1 MISQHNPTVI
11 SLNEL
16 GTIVSDKTIK
26 QLLFSYNIFRSKGT
40 NSHGGAVL
48 TVDKKPNALPLN
60 IHQLNCVAFQVIV
73 KNQTYVL
80 ASIYSPPNEPVPLKT
95 MSSLNRISK
104 NVIIVG
110 DLNAKHPNWGC
121 TSMNH
126 KGRLLAEWL
135 ENSDKYAIQNHGMK
149 TSLRSDTTIDLVL
162 TTPTISL
169 SHCGTLSYIDKP
181 SKWFTFLQQLL
192 EALKERVT
200 LYHQTAQQ
208 RPTLSSYLR
217 FMLKHKHYLQNKY
230 RHSKLEEDRI
240 RLRSWNKLIQYEL
253 KSFRQNNWMN
263 FISEVACP
271 NPTHFWKTVK
281 CLNKKLTASF
291 SAITENGNIHTT
303 PEEIVN
309 CLQDHFYSRFT
320 APTLNMNNSI
330 DVLAFKLWNELSNSS
345 HKDIELACENSD
357 LKFTAQDLKLIIRKM
372 NTKNS
377 SGFELNN
384 VLSTQQSGSIPHLST
399 LTRVDHL
406 MEQLTQS
413 LRHNS
418 LSVVVYIDFL
428 QAFDML
434 WHPGLI
440 LKLQHL
446 HCPYAY
452 LFWIVNYFQDR
463 ITTIDY
469 QGHLSDQIVITRGAP
484 QGSCFEPKVYIV
496 NLFDLPQIFEYT
508 RKVHL
513 YVDDLA
519 LLYSP
524 SIYLEYIKQTDE
536 IQTRIN
542 NDMVKLE
549 QYADNNHQPVN
560 KNKMEFV
567 VYHKSVQVPK
577 IRIVYQGQCI
587 QQQKTFKYLDFHLDS
602 KLSFRGMIHAQFIKL
617 RKSYAI
623 LKYIHCAFPTYFT
636 LKMRFF
642 QTYTW
647 PHLYTRQPSFACFQ
661 SPIKIG

>member
-1 MISQHNPTVI
+1 
-11 SLNEL
+11 
-16 GTIVSDKTIK
+16 
-26 QLLFSYNIFRSKGT
+26 
-40 NSHGGAVL
+40 
-48 TVDKKPNALPLN
+48 
-60 IHQLNCVAFQVIV
+60 
-73 KNQTYVL
+73 
-80 ASIYSPPNEPVPLKT
+80 
-95 MSSLNRISK
+95 
-104 NVIIVG
+104 
-110 DLNAKHPNWGC
+110 
-121 TSMNH
+121 
-126 KGRLLAEWL
+126 
-135 ENSDKYAIQNHGMK
+135 
-149 TSLRSDTTIDLVL
+149 
-162 TTPTISL
+162 
-169 SHCGTLSYIDKP
+169 
-181 SKWFTFLQQLL
+181 
-192 EALKERVT
+192 
-200 LYHQTAQQ
+200 
-208 RPTLSSYLR
+208 
-217 FMLKHKHYLQNKY
+217 
-230 RHSKLEEDRI
+230 
-240 RLRSWNKLIQYEL
+240 
-253 KSFRQNNWMN
+253 
-263 FISEVACP
+263 
-271 NPTHFWKTVK
+271 
-281 CLNKKLTASF
+281 
-291 SAITENGNIHTT
+291 
-303 PEEIVN
+303 
-309 CLQDHFYSRFT
+309 
-320 APTLNMNNSI
+320 
-330 DVLAFKLWNELSNSS
+330 
-345 HKDIELACENSD
+345 
-357 LKFTAQDLKLIIRKM
+357 
-372 NTKNS
+372 
-377 SGFELNN
+377 
-384 VLSTQQSGSIPHLST
+384 
-399 LTRVDHL
+399 

-602 KLSFRGMIHAQFIKL
+602 KLSFRDHDDQIHYDVRNHDDRL
-617 RKSYAI
+617 
-623 LKYIHCAFPTYFT
+623 
-636 LKMRFF
+636 
-642 QTYTW
+642 
-647 PHLYTRQPSFACFQ
+647 FQ
-661 SPIKIG
+661 SSNDDNFTSKA